1 MAEVGSDMD
10 YDVEGANHEE
20 ENQTIVTF
28 EIPGQAEDYT
38 FNFDD
43 DTIPENSDT
52 AHKGFTITPNVN
64 YKCLRSVAAFALPVA
79 AMALPQPPI
88 YLSFT

>member
-10 YDVEGANHEE
+10 SDVEGANHEE

-28 EIPGQAEDYT
+28 EVPGQAEDYT

-52 AHKGFTITPNVN
+52 GPGK
-64 YKCLRSVAAFALPVA
+64 
-79 AMALPQPPI
+79 
-88 YLSFT
+88 

>member
-28 EIPGQAEDYT
+28 KVPGQADDYT

-52 AHKGFTITPNVN
+52 GPGK
-64 YKCLRSVAAFALPVA
+64 
-79 AMALPQPPI
+79 
-88 YLSFT
+88 

>member
-10 YDVEGANHEE
+10 CDVEGANHEE

-28 EIPGQAEDYT
+28 KVPGQAEDYT

-43 DTIPENSDT
+43 E
-52 AHKGFTITPNVN
+52 ITTQVQAIEPLLADIFE
-64 YKCLRSVAAFALPVA
+64 K
-79 AMALPQPPI
+79 
-88 YLSFT
+88 

>member
-1 MAEVGSDMD
+1 MKFYETGGKVYETASRRSGWLTVFAPQHAREH
-10 YDVEGANHEE
+10 N
-20 ENQTIVTF
+20 
-28 EIPGQAEDYT
+28 
-38 FNFDD
+38 
-43 DTIPENSDT
+43 